1 MKHATL
7 DFNEEFKVLFD
18 VRQVQAAVMAIA
30 PGDKEGGPENRHRG
44 ADQWLYVVAGQGVA
58 TVAGIEQALAPGD
71 LLVIEQGERHE
82 IRNKGNAPLQ
92 ALTWYHP
99 PAYTAEGE
107 RLPAGER

>member
-1 MKHATL
+1 MKHASV
-7 DFNEEFKVLFD
+7 DFDEEFKVRFE
-18 VRQVQAAVMAIA
+18 VRQVQAATMSIA

-58 TVAGIEQALAPGD
+58 KVGNVEQKLVAGD

-82 IRNKGNAPLQ
+82 IRNNGATPLQ

-99 PAYTAEGE
+99 PAYTQDGD
-107 RLPAGER
+107 RLPAGEC

>member
-1 MKHATL
+1 MKHAAL
-7 DFNEEFKVLFD
+7 DFDDEFKMLFD
-18 VRQVQAAVMAIA
+18 VRQVQAATMSIA
-30 PGDKEGGPENRHRG
+30 PGEKEGGPENRHRG

-58 TVAGIEQALAPGD
+58 TVGNVQQALAPGD

-82 IRNKGNAPLQ
+82 IRNNGGTPLQ

-99 PAYTAEGE
+99 PAYTQSGE

>member
-7 DFNEEFKVLFD
+7 DFSEVFKVLFD
-18 VRQVQAAVMAIA
+18 VRQVQAATMSIA

-58 TVAGIEQALAPGD
+58 IVAGIEQALAAGD

-82 IRNKGNAPLQ
+82 IRNKGHAPLQ

-99 PAYTAEGE
+99 PAYTADGE

>member
-7 DFNEEFKVLFD
+7 DFSEEFKVLFD
-18 VRQVQAAVMAIA
+18 VRQVQAAAMSIA

-44 ADQWLYVVAGQGVA
+44 ADQWLYVVAGKGVA
-58 TVAGIEQALAPGD
+58 VVGGVEQALAPGD

-82 IRNKGNAPLQ
+82 IRNKGSAPLQ

-99 PAYTAEGE
+99 PAYSAKGE